1 VGEEHRFEGRKPDM
15 ELRLDGRV
23 AIVTGAGSQ
32 IGIGRAIARL
42 FAEAG
47 AQLGL
52 LDVDVASVSALAHE
66 LPGKHLG
73 IECDVTDVASVRR
86 AVAQVGSEL
95 GPVTVLVN
103 NAGVTQ
109 RRAFSDITGDDY
121 ARVVDVSLHGGF
133 LCSQE
138 VLPFMKESGGSIVF
152 MSSVSAENG
161 GGLFGGAHYCSA
173 KAGLI
178 GLTRA
183 LAKEMAPYGIR
194 ANAVAPGVVDTDIT
208 HGELT
213 AEGKLEIAA
222 TVPLQRL
229 GTPADVAACCLFLAS
244 DASSY
249 ITGEVL
255 NVNGGI
261 YFA

>member
-1 VGEEHRFEGRKPDM
+1 M
-15 ELRLDGRV
+15 ELRLDGRT
-23 AIVTGAGSQ
+23 AIVTGAASQ
-32 IGIGRAIARL
+32 VGIGRAVARL
-42 FAEAG
+42 FADAG
-47 AQLGL
+47 ARLGL
-52 LDVDVASVSALAHE
+52 LDVDAAGVSTLAGE
-66 LPGKHLG
+66 LPGEHLG
-73 IECDVTDVASVRR
+73 VECDVTDVVSVRR
-86 AVAQVGSEL
+86 AVAQVGSSL

-121 ARVVDVSLHGGF
+121 DHVVDVSLRGGF

-152 MSSVSAENG
+152 ISSVSAENG

-173 KAGLI
+173 KAGLL

-183 LAKEMAPYGIR
+183 LAKELAPYAVR

-213 AEGKLEIAA
+213 PAGKREIAA
-222 TVPLQRL
+222 TVPLRRL
-229 GTPADVAACCLFLAS
+229 GTPMDVAACCLFLAS
-244 DASSY
+244 EASSY
-249 ITGEVL
+249 VTGEVL